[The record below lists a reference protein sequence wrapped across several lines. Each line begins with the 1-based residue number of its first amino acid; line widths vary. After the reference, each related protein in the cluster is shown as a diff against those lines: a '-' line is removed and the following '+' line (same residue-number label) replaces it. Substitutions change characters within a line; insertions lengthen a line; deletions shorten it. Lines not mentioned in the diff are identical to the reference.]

1 MKNSEDLH
9 YTDNGLTGRVKP
21 LMKKLKNAA
30 GYLPLTVKHQAGN
43 QRITVYINGMENKK
57 H

>member
-9 YTDNGLTGRVKP
+9 YTDNGLTGSVKP
-21 LMKKLKNAA
+21 LMNELKNAA